1 MAIACIGIGSNLG
14 DRPGHCR
21 EAIERIAQTG
31 CAILK
36 TSTFLETEPWGL
48 SNQPLFLNAAVVIET
63 DLAPHDLLAQML
75 GIESVMGRVRKDRWG
90 PRCIDLDILL
100 YDDVVLQ
107 SDELT
112 IPHPHLHEREFA
124 LKPLAEIAPDIVHPV
139 LNKTIAQLLREL
151 PA

>member
-14 DRPGHCR
+14 DRRGHCR
-21 EAIERIAQTG
+21 EAIDRLAQTG
-31 CAILK
+31 CAILA
-36 TSTFLETEPWGL
+36 TSSFLETEPWGL

-63 DLAPHDLLAQML
+63 DLAPHDLLAHLL
-75 GIESVMGRVRKDRWG
+75 GIESVMGRVRKDRWA

-112 IPHPHLHEREFA
+112 IPHPHLHERAFA
-124 LKPLAEIAPDIVHPV
+124 LEPLAEIASDMIHPV

-151 PA
+151 SA